1 VNIPVT
7 TAVVAVATG
16 EGISRIFYSLGV
28 QRIVTGG
35 QSMNPSTAQLV
46 AAVESAP
53 AHEVVILPNNKNI
66 IPVAEQVQ
74 GQTEKVVCVV
84 PTRGITEGF
93 AALVTYDPEAS
104 AEENAAEMLEAAGN
118 VAAGEV
124 TRAVRDAP
132 SDAGAIKEGDFLGLA
147 RDGIRAIDPDLA
159 SASMKLLDSLI
170 RDDHEIVTIIEGE
183 GSSHAD
189 TRRITEWLREQHP
202 EVAPE
207 VHHGGQPLY
216 PYLFGVE

>member
-1 VNIPVT
+1 
-7 TAVVAVATG
+7 
-16 EGISRIFYSLGV
+16 
-28 QRIVTGG
+28 
-35 QSMNPSTAQLV
+35 MNPSTAQLV

-53 AHEVVILPNNKNI
+53 ADEVVILPNNKNI

-74 GQTEKVVCVV
+74 GQTKKVVRVV

-132 SDAGAIKEGDFLGLA
+132 SDAGPIHEGDYLGLA
-147 RDGIRAIDPDLA
+147 RDGIRSVDANLA
-159 SASMKLLDSLI
+159 GASMALLESLI
-170 RDDHEIVTIIEGE
+170 QDDHEIVTIIEGE

-189 TRRITEWLREQHP
+189 TRRITEWLRDRHP
-202 EVAPE
+202 DVAPE